1 MCPINASKSTPLKN
15 GNIDSMRFTF
25 WYTLLHSSI
34 TCTVH
39 KDRKDQKQNKIQ
51 NKISQRV

>member
-51 NKISQRV
+51 NKISQRL